1 MLPKMGQTGHRALP
15 TLSEPPVPLF
25 AIATLLPA
33 ALLCLGVLLGG
44 VWVWSG
50 VLLMTLGVYA
60 VDRLA
65 QGPVTGR
72 PEGSEFPA
80 SDALGTLLALMHLPM
95 LLLAVHGVAGADHDW
110 AGRLGIL
117 IGFGLFFGQVGHP
130 NAHELIHRP
139 SRALRILGVMSY
151 STLLMGHH
159 VSAHRLVHHSHVGT
173 DADPNSAPKGL
184 GFWRFAPQAW
194 VKSYLAGRKAEQS
207 LRARANT
214 GTSNLP
220 PHVIYAL
227 WAAGVLVASAVMAGW
242 GGVLALGLIAVYA
255 QIQILL
261 ADYVQHYGL
270 CRKTDPQGK
279 PEPVGPQH
287 AWNSPHSGSSAM
299 MLNAPRH
306 ADHHLHPLR
315 PYPALELRPD
325 MPVLPYSVPVMAVI
339 ALVPPLWRRVM
350 DPRVAAAN
358 EG

>member
-1 MLPKMGQTGHRALP
+1 M
-15 TLSEPPVPLF
+15 PLF

-33 ALLCLGVLLGG
+33 VLLCLGVLLGG
-44 VWVWSG
+44 AWVWSG

-65 QGPVTGR
+65 QSGTKRR

-95 LLLAVHGVAGADHDW
+95 LLLAVHGVAGVDQGWAD
-110 AGRLGIL
+110 RLGIL

-139 SRALRILGVMSY
+139 SRMLRILGVMIY

-159 VSAHRLVHHSHVGT
+159 VSAHRLVHHVHVGT
-173 DADPNSAPKGL
+173 PADPNSAPKGL
-184 GFWRFAPQAW
+184 GFWRFAPTAW
-194 VKSYLAGRKAEQS
+194 IKSYLAGRNAE
-207 LRARANT
+207 LRMRARAKA
-214 GTSNLP
+214 GTSTLP

-227 WAAGVLVASAVMAGW
+227 WAAGVLAASAVMEGW
-242 GGVLALGLIAVYA
+242 GGVLALGLIAIYA

-270 CRKTDPQGK
+270 RRKTDSRGK

-287 AWNSPHSGSSAM
+287 AWNSPHPGSSAM

-306 ADHHLHPLR
+306 GDHHLHPLR
-315 PYPALELRPD
+315 PYPALEVRPD
-325 MPVLPYSVPVMAVI
+325 MPVLPYSVPVMAVV

-350 DPRVAAAN
+350 DPRVAAVD
-358 EG
+358 GG